1 MGLKKV
7 FACFYHAPNIFVRVT
22 KYRARKQLCSNT
34 LKRSKLNIFVSLKE
48 KGSMCCKQL
57 WLISETRF
65 GSWFLKSVIM
75 TWTFLHRGV
84 SMQLETQKGIRKKFL
99 PEFPILSVFKLPL
112 CALLTFI
119 NMNTYVLKEGRNF
132 KL

>member
-1 MGLKKV
+1 MKKV
-7 FACFYHAPNIFVRVT
+7 FACFYHAPNILVRVT

-48 KGSMCCKQL
+48 KGGICCKQL
-57 WLISETRF
+57 WLISEIRF

-84 SMQLETQKGIRKKFL
+84 TMQLETQKGIRTIFL
-99 PEFPILSVFKLPL
+99 PEFPILSVFKLPS
-112 CALLTFI
+112 CTQQTFI
-119 NMNTYVLKEGRNF
+119 NMNTYILTESRNF
-132 KL
+132 KTLK